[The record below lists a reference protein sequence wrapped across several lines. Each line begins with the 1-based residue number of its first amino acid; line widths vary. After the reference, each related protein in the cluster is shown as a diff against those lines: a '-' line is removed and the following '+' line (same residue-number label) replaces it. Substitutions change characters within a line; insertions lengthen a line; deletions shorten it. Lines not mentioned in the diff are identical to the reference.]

1 MQVEKLLAEISAME
15 EGGARPGSARTGSAK
30 SGGAAADL
38 DARVRMFERLASEVA
53 RLNFYAARGKVPF
66 SLPQHDALP

>member
-38 DARVRMFERLASEVA
+38 DARVRMFERLASEGRAPQLLRRPRQGAFLFASA
-53 RLNFYAARGKVPF
+53 RR
-66 SLPQHDALP
+66 LP